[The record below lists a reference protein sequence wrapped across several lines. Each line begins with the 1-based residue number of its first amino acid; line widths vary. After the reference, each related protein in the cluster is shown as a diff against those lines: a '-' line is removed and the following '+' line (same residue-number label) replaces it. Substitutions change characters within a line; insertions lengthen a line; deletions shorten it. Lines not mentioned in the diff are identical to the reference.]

1 MANNSIGGFFVN
13 LGMKTDGSFKAGED
27 ALKRFIGTATKV
39 AALSSVK
46 IAGAVEN
53 ANLKLAKSIGIS
65 AEDLNAWQM
74 SASKAGISAGSL
86 TSSMAQLENKMQK
99 LKLGEVD
106 QNLAKNLGM
115 LGIGYD
121 QFANM
126 NATQRMSAVFNA
138 AGGMEDQRKAA
149 VLVGETLG
157 SSAREYYDWLA
168 LSGRTLSQELAESKA
183 LNFTTQKTMEGA
195 AAFNAE
201 FNGLVETTKSLGLLI
216 SSKIGDKLTPVIKG
230 TKEWVKNNKELINS
244 GIDIAFDK
252 IGQAADLLGD
262 AFVTIG
268 EKITG
273 EKDPA
278 KILKSLANSIG
289 SIVSPAFETSVKL
302 LGDLGDALSALWN
315 GDWDALGGSLKN
327 FLSDLGVGFAEIL
340 GLDVKSKD
348 ASSLQKE
355 AEEQYKGGGVKGLV
369 KGATLQ
375 TAAISKVVSGEDARA
390 NLRKQIEN
398 MRKEETPT
406 NMIGIPQYADT
417 PLTSYSKDFLKLL
430 VLGIQSG
437 AYNPAGYRGY
447 SDEELELLKQI
458 ESDSNNSTETLTGSG
473 LKVYNKLIRE
483 KNKASKNDALGIKDG
498 IIRPN
503 GQVTRVAP
511 DDWVFAARNLGD
523 LASAFMPRSMPYA
536 GTGNAS
542 YTITQ
547 EFTFNGSSRDMASE
561 VMRQA
566 YRGTQSGLL
575 AAMNQNTQRMQ
586 LMPGM
591 R

>member
-126 NATQRMSAVFNA
+126 NATQRISAVFNA
-138 AGGMEDQRKAA
+138 ASGMEDQRKAA

-216 SSKIGDKLTPVIKG
+216 SSKIGDRLTPVIKG

-302 LGDLGDALSALWN
+302 LGDLSDALSALWN

-327 FLSDLGVGFAEIL
+327 FLSDLGTGLAE
-340 GLDVKSKD
+340 
-348 ASSLQKE
+348 
-355 AEEQYKGGGVKGLV
+355 
-369 KGATLQ
+369 
-375 TAAISKVVSGEDARA
+375 
-390 NLRKQIEN
+390 
-398 MRKEETPT
+398 
-406 NMIGIPQYADT
+406 
-417 PLTSYSKDFLKLL
+417 
-430 VLGIQSG
+430 VLGIDSSSSAKQTASAKKKISEGNYVGAAIDAVKAGVDASIHLISGDRTPLEEKLG
-437 AYNPAGYRGY
+437 AYKAGLGGLNIGTLTTEDLKSVLTAVQKGEFDPYHNTYFDLVSKGALLSIGVNPEAK
-447 SDEELELLKQI
+447 ELEGLAKEIFDSRLKGDQKK
-458 ESDSNNSTETLTGSG
+458 SASNA
-473 LKVYNKLIRE
+473 
-483 KNKASKNDALGIKDG
+483 KAQADRHRKKTPLSSIQDG

-547 EFTFNGSSRDMASE
+547 EFTFNGASRDMACE

-566 YRGTQSGLL
+566 YKGTQSGLL